1 MQDKDQKLIWENYQT
16 KLTEGADAR
25 TSDMTEMEKLK
36 LAADAAKRGKGP
48 LADQETQPR
57 QVKQEN
63 IRSSDPEAFKL
74 TADDITQAEAKYNG
88 MRMSKF
94 VNKHMDDLQKKQ
106 PVVLQG
112 WNIQKHYGEVHS
124 NQSSKIPGE
133 SIQDALEGI
142 GGVISVD
149 RAVADEQRE
158 GPKRVFI
165 VTDYSTDPQEHAR
178 VAAAQGHQ
186 ARDMARWR
194 HD

>member
-1 MQDKDQKLIWENYQT
+1 MQDKDQKLIWEKYQT
-16 KLTEGADAR
+16 KLVEGTDGG
-25 TSDMTEMEKLK
+25 TSDLTEMEKLK

-48 LADQETQPR
+48 LADQETEDK
-57 QVKQEN
+57 QVKQESL
-63 IRSSDPEAFKL
+63 RDPGPDAFKL
-74 TADDITQAEAKYNG
+74 TADDIAEAEAKYNG

-94 VNKHMDDLQKKQ
+94 VNKHKDILQKQ
-106 PVVLQG
+106 QRVVLQG
-112 WNIQKHYGEVHS
+112 WNIQKHYGKVHS
-124 NQSSKIPGE
+124 NQSSKIPGD

-165 VTDYSTDPQEHAR
+165 VTDYSADSEQHDQITSAR
-178 VAAAQGHQ
+178 GHQ

>member
-1 MQDKDQKLIWENYQT
+1 MQDKDQKLIWEEYQN
-16 KLTEGADAR
+16 KLTEGTDGG
-25 TSDMTEMEKLK
+25 TSDLTEMEKLK

-48 LADQETQPR
+48 LADQESEDE
-57 QVKQEN
+57 QVKQESL
-63 IRSSDPEAFKL
+63 RDPGPDAFKL
-74 TADDITQAEAKYNG
+74 TSDDIAEAETKYNG

-94 VNKHMDDLQKKQ
+94 VNKHKDDLQKEQ

-112 WNIQKHYGEVHS
+112 WNIQKHYGKVHS
-124 NQSSKIPGE
+124 NQSSKTPGS
-133 SIQDALEGI
+133 SIEDALKGL

-158 GPKRVFI
+158 GPPRAFI
-165 VTDYSTDPQEHAR
+165 VTDFKVDLDEYKQIL
-178 VAAAQGHQ
+178 AAHGHQ